1 MRYLDYVNIQMGT
14 ASANP
19 RSFGNTNPLVARP
32 FGMNHFFLQTRN
44 GYNNDYNGWMFHPD
58 DVRTTGLRLTHIP
71 SPWIGEYMRL
81 IMLPTTGSGAGARTD
96 GKRESSY
103 DVNNA
108 VMTPAYLGIHL
119 IRYGVD
125 LEFSPTVRGGV
136 MRFTWDERTPE
147 FIDGGEIHRFLL
159 DYMGTDGGE
168 EPRTQLTV
176 DYENGVIRGYTNNF
190 HPNITTRK
198 KRLRFVN
205 RFRHLEGVGD

>member
-81 IMLPTTGSGAGARTD
+81 IMIQQWM
-96 GKRESSY
+96 K
-103 DVNNA
+103 
-108 VMTPAYLGIHL
+108 
-119 IRYGVD
+119 
-125 LEFSPTVRGGV
+125 
-136 MRFTWDERTPE
+136 
-147 FIDGGEIHRFLL
+147 
-159 DYMGTDGGE
+159 
-168 EPRTQLTV
+168 
-176 DYENGVIRGYTNNF
+176 
-190 HPNITTRK
+190 
-198 KRLRFVN
+198 
-205 RFRHLEGVGD
+205 